1 MTRRRLVALVSV
13 TVLVLLGLVV
23 VSTGLFLTRT
33 NAGRER
39 IREIARPLIARA
51 VKGGTVYLGKVSGSF
66 VNGVTVDSVEILDKR
81 GQVFLATGRLTVA
94 WNPRDIADS
103 RLFFR
108 RVEVEHPYLH
118 LVQHEDG

>member
-13 TVLVLLGLVV
+13 AVLVLLGLVV

-33 NAGRER
+33 NAGREK

-66 VNGVTVDSVEILDKR
+66 VNGVTVDSVGIRGKR
-81 GQVFLATGRLTVA
+81 G
-94 WNPRDIADS
+94 
-103 RLFFR
+103 
-108 RVEVEHPYLH
+108 
-118 LVQHEDG
+118 